1 MTFSRARRMNPM
13 IRCRRPMS
21 NSKVMFIVAAFVLL
35 PFQVALSV
43 QQTPGNSTSLYV
55 GVAEM
60 NITPPVGYGQYRGP
74 RTGIKASLYAKAIV
88 FQRGEEKAAIGVCD
102 VIGITREF
110 STEVRLEV
118 GRETDIS
125 YQNIIGS
132 ATHTHT
138 GPVFHTD
145 DGSVSNKPDTGYPLE
160 EYVNRKWAGQLQ
172 AGDEASYE
180 ARLLQNTAE
189 AVIAANDALEAVTI
203 ESGSGAA
210 EGLSFN
216 RRYVMSDG
224 RVRFNPGVG
233 NPHAIRPAGPV
244 DPEIGI
250 LLFRRTEDNAATA
263 GLINFANHTD
273 TVGGSEYSADYP
285 FYLASSL
292 KTVFG
297 DDFITIFGQGT
308 SGNINHVDVL
318 EASHQQGSGSVTRRI
333 GRSIAEVVEM
343 EIPNLQRSVNPRR
356 AIRGEQIY
364 VPLQQYT
371 DEELT
376 WALQEDNPESFYHQR
391 SFLEFRRALKIRSLE
406 KMQRTGEA
414 IPPTAGSGPWTLPLE
429 IQVLSLGEDVA
440 IVGLPGEVFVELGL
454 EIKAASPFRTTII
467 LELTN
472 RHIAYV
478 PTEDAFDQGDY
489 ETVNSRLA
497 PGGGELMVDS
507 AIRQLNDLY
516 QY

>member
-1 MTFSRARRMNPM
+1 MN
-13 IRCRRPMS
+13 RCRLTVS
-21 NSKVMFIVAAFVLL
+21 NSKSVFIVAAFVLL
-35 PFQVALSV
+35 PYQGLSV
-43 QQTPGNSTSLYV
+43 QQPTRESSPFYV

-74 RTGIKASLYAKAIV
+74 STGIKDSLYAKAIV
-88 FQRGEEKAAIGVCD
+88 FQSGEMKAAIVVCD

-110 STEVRLEV
+110 SSEVRLEV
-118 GRETDIS
+118 GRET
-125 YQNIIGS
+125 NIPYEHIIVS

-145 DGSVSNKPDTGYPLE
+145 DGSVSNNPDTGYPLE

-172 AGDEASYE
+172 AGDEESYE
-180 ARLLQNTAE
+180 ARLLQNTAQ
-189 AVIAANDALEAVTI
+189 AIIAANDALEAVTL
-203 ESGSGAA
+203 ESGSGVA

-244 DPEIGI
+244 DPEVGI
-250 LLFRRTEDNAATA
+250 LLFRHTGDNAAIA

-285 FYLASSL
+285 YYLASSL
-292 KTVFG
+292 KAIFG

-308 SGNINHVDVL
+308 SGDINHVDVL
-318 EASHQQGSGSVTRRI
+318 EATHQQGSATVTQRI
-333 GRSIAEVVEM
+333 GESIAEVVEM
-343 EIPNLQRSVNPRR
+343 EIPNLQKSSHTRL
-356 AIRGEQIY
+356 AIRAEHIY

-371 DEELT
+371 DEELN
-376 WALQEDNPESFYHQR
+376 WALQDERESFYHQR

-406 KMQRTGEA
+406 KMQRTEEA
-414 IPPTAGSGPWTLPLE
+414 IPPTSGSGPWTLPLE
-429 IQVLSLGEDVA
+429 IQALSLGEDVA
-440 IVGLPGEVFVELGL
+440 IIGLPGEVFVELGL
-454 EIKAASPFRTTII
+454 AIKAASPFETTII

-478 PTEDAFDQGDY
+478 PTEEAFDQGDY
-489 ETVNSRLA
+489 ETINSRLA
-497 PGGGELMVDS
+497 PGGGELMVEAAVRMLD
-507 AIRQLNDLY
+507 DLY
-516 QY
+516 GSN